1 MIFTEVI
8 GLMTNFHTMRPGE
21 LEARQKRFRTIIRD
35 SLAESAAP
43 VEYRDDQ
50 PHLIPNTYDS
60 ADYFVPNADGE
71 IPAVHETYCHF
82 SLIVL
87 FEDVTP
93 FDAQP
98 EVVAHAMDS
107 LPLAGE
113 FPHSA
118 WRFIPDPRR
127 SISS

>member
-21 LEARQKRFRTIIRD
+21 LDARQKRFRTIIRD

-43 VEYRDDQ
+43 VLYRDDQ

-60 ADYFVPNADGE
+60 ADYSLPNADGE

-82 SLIVL
+82 SLMIP

-93 FDAQP
+93 FEAQP
-98 EVVAHAMDS
+98 EVVAAAMDR

-118 WRFIPDPRR
+118 WRFIADPRR
-127 SISS
+127 SNSA